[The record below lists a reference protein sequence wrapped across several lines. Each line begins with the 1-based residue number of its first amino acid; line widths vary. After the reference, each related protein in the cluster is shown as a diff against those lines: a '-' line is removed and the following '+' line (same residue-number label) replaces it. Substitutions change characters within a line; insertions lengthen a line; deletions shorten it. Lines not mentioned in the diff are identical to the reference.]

1 MATEMAVNCYTRVY
15 ADRLHIMI
23 INAETVIAKVDPVN
37 HQQHKLCMNS
47 WLATDSQ
54 KTYRRSSVERLLKEP
69 RWISSISFPLKS
81 L

>member
-47 WLATDSQ
+47 
-54 KTYRRSSVERLLKEP
+54 
-69 RWISSISFPLKS
+69 
-81 L
+81 